1 MRNSPQNARQ
11 QSQGSTPRGG
21 HFTIRTPTGTQQS
34 SSSSSS
40 LSSRPR
46 MPTPKNSY
54 QKTLPTNTTTTTT
67 TTNTSITRRESKSGS
82 PTKSPAKKRVP
93 SSLTS
98 PPTPPPHID
107 TRKPMPTLS
116 ESTSH
121 LPGSI
126 SNMTPNLQSK
136 LKIKA
141 IEIQNDADNI
151 ENATIPLG
159 AVLHILR
166 ERRKDSLNVQC
177 LIYLMFLLL
186 YTAVANLHHN
196 ILDSYSQ
203 NFGIREM
210 LLNEPFNEPDDLR
223 NYHDVGKYMYYMY
236 PQYFPTHQ
244 PTMY

>member
-1 MRNSPQNARQ
+1 
-11 QSQGSTPRGG
+11 
-21 HFTIRTPTGTQQS
+21 
-34 SSSSSS
+34 
-40 LSSRPR
+40 
-46 MPTPKNSY
+46 
-54 QKTLPTNTTTTTT
+54 
-67 TTNTSITRRESKSGS
+67 
-82 PTKSPAKKRVP
+82 
-93 SSLTS
+93 
-98 PPTPPPHID
+98 
-107 TRKPMPTLS
+107 
-116 ESTSH
+116 
-121 LPGSI
+121 
-126 SNMTPNLQSK
+126 MTPNLQSK